1 MNSRQKVLIIGGG
14 FAGIAAL
21 KTLHDCRDIF
31 SPVLLEASDG
41 LGGRIK
47 TVHTNEAVLELGA
60 TFIHGEEENTLYQI
74 AHQLGM
80 TKDAP
85 PNTRSDITAT
95 KCVLS
100 SGQTVSSSRYYS
112 NGNLIT
118 DIFDELGLCAEK
130 DDWSFILYPDK
141 KEWSKA
147 RPSIMKGAMEYVK
160 ERFYSITTNSGEQ
173 SCDILQA
180 ILDNFMLDEA
190 IMNGTDYS
198 KGTGVSQYS
207 EFEFCSGDMEIMLSQ
222 GFQGLVDAITAPLQ
236 SLCHLNKKVC
246 SIEWE
251 GDTVL
256 VQCSDGTHYQADHV
270 IVTVSLGVLQAEDI
284 SFNPPLPPSKQHC
297 LTQLGM
303 GRIGKVIVTFSSDLV
318 PNIMKLKFLWRKEER
333 LIFTDDPWA
342 GHLYSMNRIGHTH
355 SWVMWFSGDS
365 AHTVELLSDE
375 QLMEGIHSVLRLF
388 LTTSPPIIRVD
399 RAKWCTDPLIK
410 GSYSYNK
417 ENASKDD
424 RLALAT
430 PLGGAS
436 LKVLFAGEA
445 TNPLQFSLVNGAY
458 DTGIREAMRL
468 INHYQLT

>member
-1 MNSRQKVLIIGGG
+1 MAFNDKKKVIIIGGG

-21 KTLHDCRDIF
+21 KTLYDCHDIF

-47 TVHTNEAVLELGA
+47 TVHTNDAVLELGA
-60 TFIHGEEENTLYQI
+60 TYIHGEDGNTLHEL

-80 TKDAP
+80 TSKP
-85 PNTRSDITAT
+85 PPHTNAT

-100 SGQTVSSSRYYS
+100 SGQSVSSSRYYS
-112 NGNLIT
+112 YGDLIT
-118 DIFDELGLCAEK
+118 DIFKEMVWCGEK
-130 DDWSFILYPDK
+130 EDWSFVLHPDK
-141 KEWSKA
+141 KQWAKNG
-147 RPSIMKGAMEYVK
+147 PSNINGISEYIS
-160 ERFYSITTNSGEQ
+160 ERFYAITNTDDHRSR
-173 SCDILQA
+173 DILQPL
-180 ILDNFMLDEA
+180 LDHYLLDEA
-190 IMNGTDYS
+190 VINGTDYS
-198 KGTGVSQYS
+198 EGVCIRSYH
-207 EFEFCSGDMEIMLSQ
+207 EFRLAPGQENILLSQ
-222 GFQGLVDAITAPLQ
+222 GFQGLVDTITAPLQ

-318 PNIMKLKFLWRKEER
+318 PNIMKLRFLWRKEER
-333 LIFTDDPWA
+333 LIFTDHPWA

-365 AHTVELLSDE
+365 AHTVELLSYE
-375 QLMEGIHSVLRLF
+375 QLVEGIHSVLRLF

-410 GSYSYNK
+410 GSYSFNK
-417 ENASKDD
+417 ENAGKDD

-430 PLGGAS
+430 PLGGTS

-445 TNPLQFSLVNGAY
+445 TNPTQYSTTNGAY
-458 DTGIREAMRL
+458 DTGLREAMRI
-468 INHYQLT
+468 INYYQ